1 LAAGRRARFPQELT
15 RIRILEDGLQ
25 RDVNTRPLRVG
36 VVGLGYAGEQ
46 HLKNFVR
53 MPNVEAVA
61 LAGLEGERLRE
72 LGGRYGV
79 QNLHES
85 WEELVARDDLDVV
98 SIGAPN
104 HLHAPIAIAALKGGR
119 HVLCEKPL
127 ARTGAEAEGIVR
139 AAREADRA
147 VHVAFTQRE
156 RGDVQAL
163 KRHVEEGNLGRIY
176 HAKATWMRRNGIPG
190 MGGWFTSKE
199 MAGGGPLIDL
209 GVHMIDMALFLMGDP
224 EVQSVSC
231 ATYAELGPRGRGGRS
246 DFGLM
251 QGEDPYEVEDL
262 ATAFIRLSGGATLN
276 LEAGWAVYRE
286 SSDDFGVTLYGT
298 EGGAEMKVRNYGTAD
313 TVRIFTDVAGV
324 PAVVTPEIQP
334 REGHYAV
341 VRRFVET
348 LRAGGWAGQYGDDGL
363 DRARIIDACY
373 ASALENREVSL
384 REVAERE
391 AV

>member
-1 LAAGRRARFPQELT
+1 MEENLLQSQSMAAEPLRE
-15 RIRILEDGLQ
+15 
-25 RDVNTRPLRVG
+25 PLRVG

-46 HLKNFVR
+46 HLKNFVK

-61 LAGLEGERLRE
+61 LAGLEEGRLRE
-72 LGGRYGV
+72 LGGLYGV
-79 QNLHES
+79 RNLYRS

-104 HLHAPIAIAALKGGR
+104 HLHAPIAIAALKGGK

-139 AAREADRA
+139 AATEADRA
-147 VHVAFTQRE
+147 VHIAFTQRE

-163 KRHVEEGNLGRIY
+163 KRHVDEGNLGRIY

-209 GVHMIDMALFLMGDP
+209 GVHMIDMALYLMGEP
-224 EVQSVSC
+224 EVETVSC
-231 ATYAELGPRGRGGRS
+231 ATYAELGPRGRGGRA

-251 QGEDPYEVEDL
+251 QGDSPYEVEDL

-298 EGGAEMKVRNYGTAD
+298 DGGAEMKVKNYGTRD
-313 TVRIFTDVAGV
+313 TVRIYTDVAGL
-324 PAVVTPEIQP
+324 PAVVLPEIEP
-334 REGHYAV
+334 REGHLAV

-348 LRAGGWAGQYGDDGL
+348 IRSGDWAGQFGEDGL
-363 DRARIIDACY
+363 RRARVIDACY

-384 REVAERE
+384 VDVAGRE

>member
-1 LAAGRRARFPQELT
+1 MPPERTFAE
-15 RIRILEDGLQ
+15 
-25 RDVNTRPLRVG
+25 PLRAG

-53 MPNVEAVA
+53 VPGVEPVA
-61 LAGLEGERLRE
+61 LAGLERDRLRE

-79 QNLHES
+79 PDLYTS
-85 WEELVARDDLDVV
+85 WEDLVARDDLDVV
-98 SIGAPN
+98 SVGAPN
-104 HLHAPIAIAALKGGR
+104 HLHAPIAIAALEGGA

-127 ARTGAEAEGIVR
+127 ARNGAEAERIVN

-147 VHVAFTQRE
+147 VHIAFTQRE

-199 MAGGGPLIDL
+199 LAGGGPLIDL
-209 GVHMIDMALFLMGDP
+209 GVHMVDMALYLMGEP
-224 EVQSVSC
+224 GVRSVSC
-231 ATYAELGPRGRGGRS
+231 ATYAELGPRGRGGWQGK
-246 DFGLM
+246 GLM
-251 QGEDPYEVEDL
+251 GGDEPYEVEDL
-262 ATAFIRLSGGATLN
+262 ATAFIRLSDGATLN

-298 EGGAEMKVRNYGTAD
+298 DGGAEMKVKNYGTTD
-313 TVRIFTDVAGV
+313 TVRIYTDVAGV
-324 PAVVTPEIQP
+324 PAVVLPEIEP
-334 REGHYAV
+334 REGHLAV

-348 LRAGGWAGQYGDDGL
+348 IRSGGWKGQHGEDGL

-384 REVAERE
+384 QEIASEE

>member
-1 LAAGRRARFPQELT
+1 MQSESMATEPLQE
-15 RIRILEDGLQ
+15 
-25 RDVNTRPLRVG
+25 PLRVG

-46 HLKNFVR
+46 HLKNFVK

-61 LAGLEGERLRE
+61 LAGLEEGRLRE
-72 LGGRYGV
+72 LGGLYGV
-79 QNLHES
+79 RNLYKS

-104 HLHAPIAIAALKGGR
+104 HLHAPIAIAALRGGK

-139 AAREADRA
+139 AAMEADRA
-147 VHVAFTQRE
+147 VHIAFTQRE

-163 KRHVEEGNLGRIY
+163 KRHVDEGNLGRIY

-209 GVHMIDMALFLMGDP
+209 GVHMIDMALYLMGEP
-224 EVQSVSC
+224 KVETVSC
-231 ATYAELGPRGRGGRS
+231 ATYAELGPRGRGGRA

-251 QGEDPYEVEDL
+251 QGDSPYEVEDL

-298 EGGAEMKVRNYGTAD
+298 DGGAEMKVKNYETRD
-313 TVRIFTDVAGV
+313 TVRIYTDVAGV
-324 PAVVTPEIQP
+324 PAVVLPEIEP
-334 REGHYAV
+334 REGHLAV

-348 LRAGGWAGQYGDDGL
+348 IRSGDWAGQFGEDGL
-363 DRARIIDACY
+363 RRARIIDACY

-384 REVAERE
+384 VDVAGRE

>member
-1 LAAGRRARFPQELT
+1 MDT
-15 RIRILEDGLQ
+15 K
-25 RDVNTRPLRVG
+25 PLRVG
-36 VVGLGYAGEQ
+36 VVGLGYAGGQ
-46 HLKNFVR
+46 HLKNFTK
-53 MPNVEAVA
+53 MPGVEAVA
-61 LAGLEGERLRE
+61 LAGLEEGRLKD
-72 LGGRYGV
+72 LGGQYGV
-79 QNLHES
+79 PNLYTN

-104 HLHAPIAIAALKGGR
+104 HLHAPIAIAALEGGK

-127 ARTGAEAEGIVR
+127 ARTGAEATRIVR
-139 AAREADRA
+139 AARAADRA
-147 VHVAFTQRE
+147 VHIAFTQRE

-163 KRHVEEGNLGRIY
+163 RRHVEGGNLGRIY

-209 GVHMIDMALFLMGDP
+209 GVHMIDMALYLMDEP
-224 EVQSVSC
+224 EVEAVSC
-231 ATYAELGPRGRGGRS
+231 ATYAELGPQGRGGWAGIGVMTG
-246 DFGLM
+246 D
-251 QGEDPYEVEDL
+251 DPYEVEDL

-298 EGGAEMKVRNYGTAD
+298 DGGAEMKVKNYGTAD
-313 TVRIFTDVAGV
+313 TVRIYTDVAGV
-324 PAVVTPEIQP
+324 PAVVTPEIEP

-348 LRAGGWAGQYGDDGL
+348 IRSGDWKDQYGEDGVR
-363 DRARIIDACY
+363 RARIIDACY

-384 REVAERE
+384 MEVAGRE

>member
-1 LAAGRRARFPQELT
+1 M
-15 RIRILEDGLQ
+15 
-25 RDVNTRPLRVG
+25 RVG

-46 HLKNFVR
+46 HLKNFVK

-61 LAGLEGERLRE
+61 LAGLEEERLAR
-72 LGGRYGV
+72 LGGQYGV
-79 QNLHES
+79 ANLYRS
-85 WEELVARDDLDVV
+85 WENLVARDDLDVV

-104 HLHAPIAIAALKGGR
+104 HLHAPIAIAALRGGK

-127 ARTGAEAEGIVR
+127 ARTGVEAEGIVR
-139 AAREADRA
+139 AAKEADRA
-147 VHVAFTQRE
+147 VHIAFTQRE

-209 GVHMIDMALFLMGDP
+209 GVHMVDMALFLMGNP
-224 EVQSVSC
+224 VVESVSC
-231 ATYAELGPRGRGGRS
+231 ATYAELGPRGRGGWE
-246 DFGLM
+246 GIGVM
-251 QGEDPYEVEDL
+251 TGEDAYEVEDL

-276 LEAGWAVYRE
+276 LETGWAVYRE

-298 EGGAEMKVRNYGTAD
+298 DGGAEMKVKNYGTRD
-313 TVRIFTDVAGV
+313 TVRIYTDVAGV
-324 PAVVTPEIQP
+324 PAVVIPEIEP
-334 REGHYAV
+334 REGHFAV

-348 LRAGGWAGQYGDDGL
+348 IRGGEWAGQHGEDGL

-373 ASALENREVSL
+373 ASALQNREVSL
-384 REVAERE
+384 REVAEEE

>member
-1 LAAGRRARFPQELT
+1 
-15 RIRILEDGLQ
+15 LQ
-25 RDVNTRPLRVG
+25 TEGSSTKSLRVG
-36 VVGLGYAGEQ
+36 VIGLGYAGEQ
-46 HLKNFVR
+46 HLKNFLRV
-53 MPNVEAVA
+53 PNVEAVA
-61 LAGLEGERLRE
+61 LAGLEEERLQE

-79 QNLHES
+79 PNLYRS
-85 WEELVARDDLDVV
+85 WEDLVARDDLDVV

-104 HLHAPIAIAALKGGR
+104 HLHAPIAISALKGGR

-139 AAREADRA
+139 AAKEADRA
-147 VHVAFTQRE
+147 VHIAFTQRE

-190 MGGWFTSKE
+190 MGSWFTDKE

-224 EVQSVSC
+224 EVESVSC
-231 ATYAELGPRGRGGRS
+231 ATYAELGPRGRGGRNS
-246 DFGLM
+246 GGDATKTIVG
-251 QGEDPYEVEDL
+251 DAYEVEDL
-262 ATAFIRLSGGATLN
+262 ATAFIRLAGGATLN
-276 LEAGWAVYRE
+276 LEAGWAAYRE

-298 EGGAEMKVRNYGTAD
+298 DGGAEMKVRNYGTSD
-313 TVRIFTDVAGV
+313 TVRIYTDVAGV
-324 PAVVTPEIQP
+324 PAVVVPEIVP
-334 REGHYAV
+334 REGHLAV

-348 LRAGGWAGQYGDDGL
+348 IRGGDWEGQFGEDGL

-384 REVAERE
+384 REVAEEE

>member
-1 LAAGRRARFPQELT
+1 MEENLLQSESMAAEPLRE
-15 RIRILEDGLQ
+15 
-25 RDVNTRPLRVG
+25 PLRVG

-46 HLKNFVR
+46 HLKNFVK

-61 LAGLEGERLRE
+61 LAGLEEGRLRE
-72 LGGRYGV
+72 LGGLYGV
-79 QNLHES
+79 RNLYRS

-104 HLHAPIAIAALKGGR
+104 HLHAPIAIAALKGGK

-147 VHVAFTQRE
+147 VHIAFTQRE

-163 KRHVEEGNLGRIY
+163 KRHVDEGNLGRIY

-209 GVHMIDMALFLMGDP
+209 GVHMIDMALYLMGEP
-224 EVQSVSC
+224 EVETVSC
-231 ATYAELGPRGRGGRS
+231 ATYAELGPRGRGGRA

-251 QGEDPYEVEDL
+251 QGDSPYEVEDL

-298 EGGAEMKVRNYGTAD
+298 DGGAEMKVKNYGTRD
-313 TVRIFTDVAGV
+313 TVRIYTDVAGL
-324 PAVVTPEIQP
+324 PAVVLPEIEP
-334 REGHYAV
+334 REGHLAV

-348 LRAGGWAGQYGDDGL
+348 IRSGDWAGQFGEDGL
-363 DRARIIDACY
+363 RRARVIDACY

-384 REVAERE
+384 VDVAGRE

>member
-1 LAAGRRARFPQELT
+1 MEENLLQSESMAAEPLRE
-15 RIRILEDGLQ
+15 
-25 RDVNTRPLRVG
+25 PLRVG

-46 HLKNFVR
+46 HLKNFVK

-61 LAGLEGERLRE
+61 LAGLEEGRLRE
-72 LGGRYGV
+72 LGGLYGV
-79 QNLHES
+79 RNLYRS

-104 HLHAPIAIAALKGGR
+104 HLHAPIAIAALKGGK

-139 AAREADRA
+139 AATEADRA
-147 VHVAFTQRE
+147 VHIAFTQRE

-163 KRHVEEGNLGRIY
+163 KRHVDEGNLGRIY

-209 GVHMIDMALFLMGDP
+209 GVHMIDMALYLMGEP
-224 EVQSVSC
+224 EVETVSC
-231 ATYAELGPRGRGGRS
+231 ATYAELGPRGRGGRA

-251 QGEDPYEVEDL
+251 QGDSPYEVEDL

-298 EGGAEMKVRNYGTAD
+298 DGGAEMKVKNYGTRD
-313 TVRIFTDVAGV
+313 TVRIYTDVAGL
-324 PAVVTPEIQP
+324 PAVVLPEIEP
-334 REGHYAV
+334 REGHLAV

-348 LRAGGWAGQYGDDGL
+348 IRSGDWAGQFGEDGL
-363 DRARIIDACY
+363 RRARVIDACY
-373 ASALENREVSL
+373 ASAQENREVSL
-384 REVAERE
+384 VDVAGRE